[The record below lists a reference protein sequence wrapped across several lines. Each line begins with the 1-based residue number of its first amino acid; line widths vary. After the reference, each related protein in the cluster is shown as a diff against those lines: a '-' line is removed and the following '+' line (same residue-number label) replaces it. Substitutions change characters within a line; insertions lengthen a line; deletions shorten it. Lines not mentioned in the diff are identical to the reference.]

1 MNYVFTGPESSGKT
15 TLAIAMSKQLKGNY
29 VPEYAR
35 EYIQD
40 LNRSYEKDDL
50 LLIAKQ
56 QFRIHELAKES
67 GGVLLFD
74 TDLLTIK
81 VWSEEKYKSCDSWIL
96 GNLKANESFV
106 YVLCKPDFPWEY
118 DPQREH
124 PKDRERLFIRY
135 EKELKE
141 LNLDYVIAQ
150 GPLEDRIKMLTSL

>member
-15 TLAIAMSKQLKGNY
+15 TLAHAMSKKLNGEY
-29 VPEYAR
+29 LPEFAR

-40 LNRSYEKDDL
+40 LNRPYEKEDL
-50 LLIAKQ
+50 LIIAKE
-56 QFRIHELAKES
+56 QFRINELAKKS
-67 GGVLLFD
+67 ASDLLFD

-96 GNLKANESFV
+96 SNLNSNKDFV

-124 PKDRERLFIRY
+124 PNERERLFLRY
-135 EKELKE
+135 ENELKE
-141 LNLDYVIAQ
+141 LNFDYVIAQ
-150 GPLEDRIKMLTSL
+150 GPLEDRIEMLTSL